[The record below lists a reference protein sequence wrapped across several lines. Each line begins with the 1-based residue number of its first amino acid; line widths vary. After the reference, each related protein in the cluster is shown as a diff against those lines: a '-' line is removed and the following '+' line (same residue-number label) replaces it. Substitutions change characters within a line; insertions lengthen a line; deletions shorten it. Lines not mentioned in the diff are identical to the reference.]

1 MVLLDAL
8 TAKRPMAVM
17 VAEVFKVMHGSQQMV
32 VLQAAQA
39 LK

>member
-17 VAEVFKVMHGSQQMV
+17 AVEVFKEMRCSQQMV